1 VFPDAKAVLASN
13 SLDSPVIGL
22 ISRKNANLPLVSEM
36 NKNWLDQEKASSA
49 NKARLEDP
57 YAVWGSVLADS
68 ASLLRFSK
76 HAVPNTDDFLQVSY
90 KAPRVTYSPQEAPR
104 DRLKQL
110 VSDWQSLPTQDESEL
125 VQKKLKAYWHA
136 RKIYLEIGFSIKNG
150 SNPLLVLTNYQD
162 QLFQIIQESPEF
174 RPADDTLNSLAAALQ
189 TSNPE
194 IANKVIDKLQNIK
207 KSAVQ

>member
-1 VFPDAKAVLASN
+1 
-13 SLDSPVIGL
+13 
-22 ISRKNANLPLVSEM
+22 
-36 NKNWLDQEKASSA
+36 
-49 NKARLEDP
+49 
-57 YAVWGSVLADS
+57 
-68 ASLLRFSK
+68 
-76 HAVPNTDDFLQVSY
+76 
-90 KAPRVTYSPQEAPR
+90 
-104 DRLKQL
+104 
-110 VSDWQSLPTQDESEL
+110 
-125 VQKKLKAYWHA
+125 LKAYWHA